1 MSSILFRFSKKFR
14 ILRIARDFMDEQ
26 TNKRLAEVRLEFN
39 LSKKD
44 FAESLGVS
52 GTVISDIENGKREPS
67 KELLLTAAQKYA
79 VSLNWLY
86 LGVGEKRLTKTISEP
101 PTDHPILQS
110 LEHWI
115 SKKTGPYSIAITQIN
130 ERLTRIEEQMSNA
143 VEKDIN

>member
-1 MSSILFRFSKKFR
+1 MSSILFNYFEKLR
-14 ILRIARDFMDEQ
+14 ILRITRNCMNEH

-44 FAESLGVS
+44 FAESLGIS

-67 KELLLTAAQKYA
+67 KELLLTVAGKYA

-86 LGVGEKRLTKTISEP
+86 LGLGEKRLTKAISEP
-101 PTDHPILQS
+101 PTNHPILQS

-115 SKKTGPYSIAITQIN
+115 SEKTGPYSIAITQLN
-130 ERLTRIEEQMSNA
+130 ERLTRIEEQMSNV
-143 VEKDIN
+143 VEKEVN